1 MIDSGANCYF
11 LSTKIFN
18 NKSIMSTDVFNLNE
32 PCPAILL
39 DTELRIYNGF
49 YFPVPY
55 WNLVCTGVLCVYTV
69 GALGVC
75 VKMILCCGHPVC
87 NSQSNFGRAIT
98 DFGLI
103 SYKKNP
109 ELTIKS
115 KVCISATA
123 LPEVLQ
129 LLHM

>member
-1 MIDSGANCYF
+1 MATIEVWSRFQELSARLVVVIDSGANCYF
-11 LSTKIFN
+11 PSTKIFN

-32 PCPAILL
+32 LCPAILL

-75 VKMILCCGHPVC
+75 VKMILCCGHPVR

-98 DFGLI
+98 DIQKLWLDF
-103 SYKKNP
+103 
-109 ELTIKS
+109 
-115 KVCISATA
+115 
-123 LPEVLQ
+123 LQ
-129 LLHM
+129 GES